1 MALARAHMMR
11 SAWQAFLLG
20 TIIAF
25 AWRIRQLGAK
35 SAEAE
40 GDIAMIHRVMSW
52 QSWAAPDAG

>member
-1 MALARAHMMR
+1 MMR